1 MLDGVRAR
9 DQREDE
15 PGEVHGRIQDDHDVG
30 HGPRLRGL
38 LGHRARAQDPVQRLP
53 AARHRIRRPDQDER
67 ERVRKEAEQ
76 AKKDEEEER
85 KRLEKVAEF
94 ERNVE
99 ERRQKV
105 NAWAEARGIN
115 TGQGQR

>member
-1 MLDGVRAR
+1 MNLRT
-9 DQREDE
+9 
-15 PGEVHGRIQDDHDVG
+15 EVAERSLEEEELKRI
-30 HGPRLRGL
+30 
-38 LGHRARAQDPVQRLP
+38 
-53 AARHRIRRPDQDER
+53 
-67 ERVRKEAEQ
+67 
-76 AKKDEEEER
+76 EEEER

-94 ERNVE
+94 EQKVG